1 MIDESRS
8 TKGKTW
14 HITDANGNEFDF
26 NFCQICSYFGFKEGK
41 LRDLYRNKGY
51 EMEDAI
57 RECMNDPHAW
67 GTTYSTGK
75 ISPNVWYTK
84 PTKRPKCRTF
94 YTFREQLAMMSEKD
108 LAKLRADLHLYG
120 KYEVV
125 FDLSAQGKHT
135 KEIAEIINLSERN
148 VSRVIKQLR
157 EDIRCLNNGEPINR
171 KPTHL
176 YYQLPN
182 MPKEYIKK
190 LREQLDLT
198 PKQDEVFKL
207 IAEGKT
213 RKEIAEIT
221 GISAT
226 NTDKKIERIRKKMR
240 ALDEGAWK

>member
-26 NFCQICSYFGFKEGK
+26 NFCQICSYFGFKEGY
-41 LRDLYRNKGY
+41 LRDLYSNKGY

-57 RECMNDPHAW
+57 QTCMNNPRAW
-67 GTTYSTGK
+67 GTTYHTGK

-84 PTKRPKCRTF
+84 PTKRPKSEPH

-108 LAKLRADLHLYG
+108 LSKLRADLHLYG

-125 FDLSAQGKHT
+125 FDLSAQGKST
-135 KEIAEIINLSERN
+135 KEIAEIINLCERA
-148 VSRVIKQLR
+148 VARVIKQLR
-157 EDIRCLNNGEPINR
+157 KDIECLNNGEPIDR
-171 KPTHL
+171 KPTQL
-176 YYQLPN
+176 QRQLPN
-182 MPKEYIKK
+182 MPEEYIHK
-190 LREQLDLT
+190 LRKQLDLT

-207 IAEGKT
+207 LIKGKT
-213 RKEIAEIT
+213 HSEIAAIT
-221 GISAT
+221 GVSRT
-226 NTDKKIERIRKKMR
+226 NTQAKISRIRKKMR